1 MVTLAWRHRWLAVDL
16 ASVEEMISP
25 RVQPGPSHYLHRE
38 KNAVKFSKCGGDDLT
53 KGTAWPKSLSSQG
66 KNAWQAVQYVRFP
79 SGPPPEY

>member
-1 MVTLAWRHRWLAVDL
+1 MQFLCSGLVLCLALLLGGAASGGGGGGGGGGLESHKNL
-16 ASVEEMISP
+16 ASVEEVISP

-38 KNAVKFSKCGGDDLT
+38 
-53 KGTAWPKSLSSQG
+53 

>member
-1 MVTLAWRHRWLAVDL
+1 MQFLCSGLVLCLVALLLGKGAESGGGGGGGGGGGLESHKKFSKCGGDV
-16 ASVEEMISP
+16 ISP

-38 KNAVKFSKCGGDDLT
+38 
-53 KGTAWPKSLSSQG
+53 